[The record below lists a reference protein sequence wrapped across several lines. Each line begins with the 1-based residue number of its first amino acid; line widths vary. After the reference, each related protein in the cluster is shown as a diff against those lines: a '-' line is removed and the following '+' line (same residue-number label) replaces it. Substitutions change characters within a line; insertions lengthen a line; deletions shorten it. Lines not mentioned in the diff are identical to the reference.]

1 MNHRYHALRL
11 YNLSGTSAVHGVEPS
26 LNLDVSDSATRL
38 LNDFR
43 NRKPAVLLAQLSV
56 PEARQR
62 MNLSDTAIKLVV
74 NAAGDYVG
82 VITVGALN
90 SEQPLGLAS
99 RRGVKAKDILVQ
111 DIMIPITHLPAI
123 HYRDLLEA
131 SVGELVST
139 FNDTHKPCLLVMDE
153 DQDQDVALRG
163 MILAADLAAGL
174 RISLDMQPRADSF
187 SAIVNAVQGR
197 Y

>member
-11 YNLSGTSAVHGVEPS
+11 CNLSGTSAVHGVEPS
-26 LNLDVSDSATRL
+26 LNLDVTDSATRL

-74 NAAGDYVG
+74 NASGDYVG